1 MSTDARDDEYRSF
14 LEDQEVPTL
23 RDWALHL
30 ARERRDV
37 GFLWDLSKH
46 LPDTEDL
53 NTDWAAIDPVD
64 AVRDLAHFFTHFREE
79 AASPEIADLLKARY
93 VEYLADHADDQR
105 FDRS

>member
-1 MSTDARDDEYRSF
+1 MSTDARDDQYRSF
-14 LEDQEVPTL
+14 LEDQELPTL

-37 GFLWDLSKH
+37 AFLWDLSKH

-93 VEYLADHADDQR
+93 VSYLADHADDRR
-105 FDRS
+105 FDRA